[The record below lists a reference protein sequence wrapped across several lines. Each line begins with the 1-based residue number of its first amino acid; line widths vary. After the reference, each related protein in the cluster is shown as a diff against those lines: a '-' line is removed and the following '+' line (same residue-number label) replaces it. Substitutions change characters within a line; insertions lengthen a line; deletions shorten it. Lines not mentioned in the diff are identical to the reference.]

1 MTTAPQDPSTDGEP
15 RPDGG
20 DGPRMH
26 GSSHDSS
33 TFNQFA
39 GDQYN
44 IHLRPAPPPVTAT
57 MPADTAEFTGR
68 RKQLDAITAALMDA
82 TGPGGVV
89 AIHAIDGMP
98 GVGKTALAVHA
109 GHLVA
114 ARFPDRQLFV
124 DLHGHTSG
132 QQPAGPADVLAM
144 LLTADGVDP
153 RYLPGDVDGR
163 SAMWRG
169 RMAGHRILLI
179 LDNAASGDQV
189 APLLPGSAQCLVLV
203 TSRRYLGDL
212 PASVA
217 EVRLDILPPDDARTM
232 FVKLAP
238 RAVDE
243 PAQVA
248 ELVGLCGHLPL
259 AISLMA
265 RLFTRHESWT
275 ISNLIE
281 ETRAR
286 LLTVTA
292 ESRTIAAAFELSYQY
307 LPGEQQHFLRHL
319 GVHPGSDIDAYAAAA
334 LSGLPLR
341 QAAGHL
347 DALHGDRLLD
357 EPVARRYRMHDL
369 IRQYASSLTAADSAS
384 ERERAAG
391 RLLDYYQ
398 HTAEAAATH
407 LARYTRPA
415 PTASVP
421 MPEAAPRVAGRDQAH
436 AWMTTERANLMA
448 CIDYAASRHQDARVV
463 GLTAAIA
470 SHLYRDGPWPQ
481 AIDLHAAAAPAAQ
494 RLGDQPGE
502 ANALLN
508 LGSVRRLTA
517 DFPGAAAAMEHALDI
532 SRDLGDQFGAS
543 IALLNLG
550 SVRRLTGDL
559 PGATAALEQALDIS
573 RDLGNRICEAN
584 ALSGLGEVQQLA
596 GDLPGATTVLEQAL
610 DISRDVGDQFGV
622 SIDLLVLGEL
632 RRQTSDLRGAA
643 AALEQALE
651 ILRDLGDRIGEAN
664 ALIIPG
670 EVRHVSSD
678 FPAAT
683 TALEQALE
691 ISRDLGDRLSE
702 ANILWNWGEVR
713 QASGDFP
720 GATTVLEQALDIS
733 RDLGDQF
740 GVSIALINLGD
751 LQRQTGDLRR
761 AAAALEQGLEISRD
775 LGHRLGEAIALS
787 NLGALR
793 HVSGDFLAAAAA
805 LEQALEI
812 FRDLGDRLGE
822 AGALNRTGTMHLSSG
837 DPRQARA
844 QYRRALELA
853 RTIGSRLE
861 EARALEG
868 IGKCARTILSPGAAN
883 DALRE
888 ALQIYQLLGA
898 ADAVRLAAEVDNAQ
912 RA

>member
-610 DISRDVGDQFGV
+610 DISRDIGDQFGV
-622 SIDLLVLGEL
+622 SIDLL
-632 RRQTSDLRGAA
+632 D
-643 AALEQALE
+643 
-651 ILRDLGDRIGEAN
+651 
-664 ALIIPG
+664 
-670 EVRHVSSD
+670 
-678 FPAAT
+678 
-683 TALEQALE
+683 
-691 ISRDLGDRLSE
+691 
-702 ANILWNWGEVR
+702 WGEVR